1 MSKKIIEQM
10 VGQSI
15 SDAEFAIIMEIA
27 TDDIK
32 FNRINFK
39 KYTSLGYVL
48 DIAIKATEVLKK
60 CA

>member
-1 MSKKIIEQM
+1 MLKKILEQM
-10 VGQSI
+10 VGQVI
-15 SDAEFAIIMEIA
+15 TDAEFAIIMEIA

-32 FNRINFK
+32 FNRISFK

-48 DIAIKATEVLKK
+48 DIVIRATEVLKK